1 MGSNGNSFLE
11 GRYMNSER
19 LNCPE
24 PARYF
29 KLHDSSG
36 THQKVQYTG
45 VALVITRS
53 SAAHAAR
60 KYLGRENMPL
70 DTTQARRQQQKG
82 A

>member
-1 MGSNGNSFLE
+1 
-11 GRYMNSER
+11 
-19 LNCPE
+19 
-24 PARYF
+24 
-29 KLHDSSG
+29 
-36 THQKVQYTG
+36 